1 MNKMKVTIFLITMLN
16 ISYVIFNKGIKPLL
30 SRVLELI
37 KLIYVVVLKP
47 LTIYVYTNVSDFI
60 TYLKSSNFKNK
71 IQDMKDTL
79 NNSLEYFKQ
88 NNFESIRSDITKI
101 KNIVLI
107 VIKHFYDVYKEYPYI
122 VEIEINEELTEVK
135 YTTITSDDW
144 MTTHIFFILTNT
156 TETLYTTKE

>member
-1 MNKMKVTIFLITMLN
+1 MNKMKVTIFLITILN
-16 ISYVIFNKGIKPLL
+16 ISYVIYNKGLKPLL
-30 SRVLELI
+30 SSLLKLI
-37 KLIYVVVLKP
+37 KLIYTVVLKP
-47 LTIYVYTNVSDFI
+47 LTIYIYTNVSDFI
-60 TYLKSSNFKNK
+60 TYLKGSDFKSK

-88 NNFESIRSDITKI
+88 NNFESICSDITKI

>member
-1 MNKMKVTIFLITMLN
+1 MIKMKVTTILITMFN

-30 SRVLELI
+30 FSILELI
-37 KLIYVVVLKP
+37 KLIYVIVLKP

-60 TYLKSSNFKNK
+60 TYLKGSDFKSK

-88 NNFESIRSDITKI
+88 NNFESICSDTTKI

-107 VIKHFYDVYKEYPYI
+107 VIKHFYEVYKEYPYI

-135 YTTITSDDW
+135 YTTITSLNKIVW
-144 MTTHIFFILTNT
+144 LFSITNT

>member
-1 MNKMKVTIFLITMLN
+1 MNKMKVTIFLITVLN
-16 ISYVIFNKGIKPLL
+16 ISYVIFNKGLKLL
-30 SRVLELI
+30 LFSLLELI
-37 KLIYVVVLKP
+37 KLIYIVVLKP
-47 LTIYVYTNVSDFI
+47 LTIYVYTNVSNFI
-60 TYLKSSNFKNK
+60 TYLKGSNFKSK

-88 NNFESIRSDITKI
+88 NNFESICSDATKI

-122 VEIEINEELTEVK
+122 IDIEINEELTQVK
-135 YTTITSDDW
+135 YTAVTSDDW
-144 MTTHIFFILTNT
+144 AYTSVFHILTNT